1 MLRHVW
7 GADFLCL
14 CSGSIRLLQ
23 VSQRWTQNPQRG
35 KQPVKVNAPSN
46 SSCRIIYLYLFV
58 WVRRRKNIRLN
69 LCSIFFSVLSPAV
82 SKCTAV
88 WSVCCFFNVVK
99 LCGLN
104 SVHCYEAWWHV
115 WGEHQACAALL
126 LHMGLWKE
134 HVWLKECVKCLQLY
148 RFTDYLVALFNI
160 CQGHFSS
167 DLVCNLRRKIQ
178 TKDEVMEKLK
188 HLWQDKVKFLAWV

>member
-46 SSCRIIYLYLFV
+46 LSCRIIYLYLFV
-58 WVRRRKNIRLN
+58 WIRRRKNIRLN
-69 LCSIFFSVLSPAV
+69 LCSIFSVLSPAV

-88 WSVCCFFNVVK
+88 WSVCCFINVVK

-104 SVHCYEAWWHV
+104 SVHCYEAWWLSV
-115 WGEHQACAALL
+115 AEAAEWMQTRLRRTPGLCCFVVTYGIVKRACLVKGVCQMSAALQFIL
-126 LHMGLWKE
+126 
-134 HVWLKECVKCLQLY
+134 
-148 RFTDYLVALFNI
+148 
-160 CQGHFSS
+160 
-167 DLVCNLRRKIQ
+167 
-178 TKDEVMEKLK
+178 
-188 HLWQDKVKFLAWV
+188 